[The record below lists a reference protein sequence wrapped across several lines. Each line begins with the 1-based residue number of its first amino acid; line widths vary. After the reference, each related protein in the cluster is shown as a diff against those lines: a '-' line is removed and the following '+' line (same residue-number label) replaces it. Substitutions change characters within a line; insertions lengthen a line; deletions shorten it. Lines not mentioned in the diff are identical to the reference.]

1 MISLIALAAVEI
13 IIFII
18 GIHTNPFIMVL
29 IPIVFIFLWWL
40 INNPAI
46 ALMMLSLTAIIKGYL
61 LIYFPFTENF
71 DVTVISTLIIWLGLI
86 KMFVEGDWKL
96 SREQKAII
104 YIFIT
109 FGLFLGISYLYTP
122 SPEYGFRKALRFN
135 TFAITMFITPLLII
149 KSPEDSKRLLSYF
162 YFLLAVIISIMLFQ
176 FIYFLTWGNFAVVLT
191 FWNRISIPGAN
202 PIQVSRYLAI
212 GAAMMIALLIR
223 NKPSKSL
230 HYFAILFV
238 ILLSIILSGSRGP
251 LISVIIGI
259 SVYAFLYE
267 KKYSARIYGYG
278 VLALGIVAMLLL
290 SLPESL
296 TQRFFDISQGS
307 IIMTQQGVK
316 RISTLATRFEFWTMS
331 LQSWLSS
338 ISNFLVGLGA
348 GGFSSL
354 FIWRDWRWYPHN
366 YFFEIIVELGLIGLL
381 IGVAFLKQSYRAI
394 KQGIQTRDFTE
405 HSALWVA
412 GTFVMFFA
420 AQFSGDFNDNRI
432 LWMLIGI
439 SIASTHADKIALSTR
454 PTLKPL

>member
-18 GIHTNPFIMVL
+18 GINTNPFIMVL

-96 SREQKAII
+96 SSEQKAIV

-109 FGLFLGISYLYTP
+109 FGLFLGISFLYTP
-122 SPEYGFRKALRFN
+122 SPEYGLRKALRFN

-176 FIYFLTWGNFAVVLT
+176 FIYFLTWGNFAVVLA

-223 NKPSKSL
+223 NKPSQSL

-251 LISVIIGI
+251 LVSIIIGSI
-259 SVYAFLYE
+259 VYAILYE
-267 KKYSARIYGYG
+267 RKHSSRIFGYG
-278 VLALGIVAMLLL
+278 ILAIGTIITLLL
-290 SLPESL
+290 LLPESL

-307 IIMTQQGVK
+307 VIMTQQGVR
-316 RISTLATRFEFWTMS
+316 RISTIATRFEFWSMS
-331 LQSWLSS
+331 LQAWFSS
-338 ISNFLVGLGA
+338 ITSFFIGLGA
-348 GGFSSL
+348 GSFSSL

-366 YFFEIIVELGLIGLL
+366 LFFEIIAELGLIGLV
-381 IGVAFLKQSYRAI
+381 IGILFIIKSYQI
-394 KQGIQTRDFTE
+394 INKGIQRGSFTD

-412 GTFVMFFA
+412 GTVVMFIA
-420 AQFSGDFNDNRI
+420 AQFSGDINDNRI
-432 LWMLIGI
+432 LWMFIGI
-439 SIASTHADKIALSTR
+439 SIASTQVDNLYGLGAD
-454 PTLKPL
+454 